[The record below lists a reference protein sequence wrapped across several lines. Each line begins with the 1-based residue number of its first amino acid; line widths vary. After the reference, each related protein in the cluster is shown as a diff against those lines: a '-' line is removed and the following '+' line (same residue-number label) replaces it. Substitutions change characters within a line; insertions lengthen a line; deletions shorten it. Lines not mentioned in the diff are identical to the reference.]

1 MSHVTLLTI
10 INSTISY
17 VIHTTYYVNIIFILQ
32 NVYVNVHRVMIVA
45 NRLLEAGHYDAD
57 EIRSISA
64 KLDLEWKV
72 FAAALDERR

>member
-1 MSHVTLLTI
+1 
-10 INSTISY
+10 
-17 VIHTTYYVNIIFILQ
+17 
-32 NVYVNVHRVMIVA
+32 MIVA